1 METDLFPKSES
12 DIEKEYK
19 QRIFLTTLKEGK
31 CPKRKCL
38 FKNIFYLSGIYRHYK
53 MVESVGVQHDH
64 IYDRKYQIAVNNC
77 LTPVKTVTENQT
89 FINNLKRYLS
99 DNFRV
104 EVTHYFTVLNC
115 FYIHFNYNKIRW
127 DLIDY
132 DLEQSHS
139 DNILKKP
146 NGFIY
151 VKNYYKAVK

>member
-1 METDLFPKSES
+1 MQDFFPKSES

-38 FKNIFYLSGIYRHYK
+38 FKNIFYMSGIYRHYK
-53 MVESVGVQHDH
+53 MVNSVTVSDNHS
-64 IYDRKYQIAVNNC
+64 YDRKYEICVNNH
-77 LTPVKTVTENQT
+77 LTPVKTVTENPI

-104 EVTHYFTVLNC
+104 EVTPYFNVVNC
-115 FYIHFNYNKIRW
+115 FFIYFNYNKIRW

-132 DLEQSHS
+132 DLQQNHS

-151 VKNYYKAVK
+151 VKNYLKLVR